1 MAKEDVKQMQEEID
15 SLKKEVE
22 RLKNQVIHLVG
33 RNIELT
39 ERLEYDVELRRRTE
53 VARELIEAHAERLHN
68 ADLQDDGELMA
79 LIEMRVENERPHLKP
94 EFCAKD
100 LADMLGV
107 SMNRLTRLFRNQT
120 MHRTPEAYIDNLRT
134 LAALKLLRDK
144 PNYTLVAVADES
156 GFSNIRTLQRRI
168 QEVTGLTP
176 VEYRLMLTKDLSI

>member
-1 MAKEDVKQMQEEID
+1 MQEENEI
-15 SLKKEVE
+15 LKKEVE

-68 ADLQDDGELMA
+68 ADLRDDGELMA
-79 LIEMRVENERPHLKP
+79 LIEMRVEKEHPHFNP
-94 EFCAKD
+94 EFTAKD

-120 MHRTPEAYIDNLRT
+120 MHRTPDAYIENLRT
-134 LAALKLLRDK
+134 LAALKMLRDK
-144 PNYTLVAVADES
+144 PNYTLVAIASET